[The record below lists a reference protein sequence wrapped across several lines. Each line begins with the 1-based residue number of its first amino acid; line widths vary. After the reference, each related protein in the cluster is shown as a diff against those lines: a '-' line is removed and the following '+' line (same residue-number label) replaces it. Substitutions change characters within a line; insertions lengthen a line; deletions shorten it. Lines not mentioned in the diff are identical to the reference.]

1 MYIFDMT
8 YAVHAVSL
16 EMMSSPLSGFD
27 HMTGVSS
34 GVRAHTCGIH
44 MFYMCHTRVT
54 PAASPIGC
62 CHVASKGDIK
72 RLMCAMACDIGGDM
86 AAT

>member
-1 MYIFDMT
+1 
-8 YAVHAVSL
+8 
-16 EMMSSPLSGFD
+16 
-27 HMTGVSS
+27 
-34 GVRAHTCGIH
+34 
-44 MFYMCHTRVT
+44 MFYMCHTHVT

-86 AAT
+86 AATYAHTWTHVAQVARGVTFTYTCK